1 MSELMMWRAR
11 WQAKVAQAFKDP
23 HYATAPTNS
32 GLKPQNINTSI
43 VGEHISVVF
52 IASSQLRH
60 YAFEGQA
67 NRDRFVN
74 LYRQFGVKP
83 CGDPLKGTARASAD

>member
-1 MSELMMWRAR
+1 MSELMMWRKR
-11 WQAKVAQAFKDP
+11 WQAKIAQSFKDP
-23 HYATAPTNS
+23 HYATAPIS
-32 GLKPQNINTSI
+32 GGLKPQNINTSI

-52 IASSQLRH
+52 IDSSQLRH

-83 CGDPLKGTARASAD
+83 CGDPLKGTVNASAD

>member
-1 MSELMMWRAR
+1 MSELMVWRSR
-11 WQAKVAQAFKDP
+11 WQAKVTQSFREP
-23 HYATAPTNS
+23 HYATAPVDQ
-32 GLKPQNINTSI
+32 GLRPENIDTSI

-52 IASSQLRH
+52 IRGSGVRH
-60 YAFEGQA
+60 YAFEGQK

-83 CGDPLKGTARASAD
+83 CGDPLKGTPRAEAD